1 MDKWIFEED
10 KVTQGI
16 VALQK
21 VGRIPTVTI
30 NPASAVLK
38 RHQKKCYASAVQCST
53 VQCASVI

>member
-30 NPASAVLK
+30 NPASAVFVVV
-38 RHQKKCYASAVQCST
+38 Y
-53 VQCASVI
+53 